1 MKALLREFVMDASV
15 WILNLVILAVVLVSD
30 LGYRKVGPLRLLR
43 PFITAAVI
51 VPFFIKGA
59 ASSGHGLILEVAAT
73 AAGLALGAL
82 AASAIRVSYDP
93 AANRVVSLA
102 GLPYALIWVVVV
114 GARLYFAYG
123 ASHVFTA
130 PLGHWMA
137 TNQITVGALTDSL
150 IFLSVAML
158 LARTG
163 ALAAKARATRI
174 RQAGI
179 SDRTNGHAVNVA

>member
-30 LGYRKVGPLRLLR
+30 LGYRKVGPLRPLR